1 MSFCR
6 ISRTLEEQAR
16 IWRRIS
22 ASSGLAASA
31 ISSSERMAPLIF
43 PPENGSAPGRR
54 RDGRCR
60 FWRCPPRRRIPWR
73 PGRSAGARR
82 CPAVPWCSAPLPY
95 RPAGGT
101 LPQGGRRTVRGS
113 PVGQSSPARRRSPP
127 GGGAH
132 RRPRSAGAGRG
143 SDPSPPPSGP
153 ARPTAPAP
161 WAVPESGWIF
171 QTDRSCSYL
180 FAGFAFH

>member
-43 PPENGSAPGRR
+43 SSRK
-54 RDGRCR
+54 R
-60 FWRCPPRRRIPWR
+60 FGAREAKRWSMQVLAL

-132 RRPRSAGAGRG
+132 RRHRSAGAGRG

-153 ARPTAPAP
+153 ARPTTPAP